1 MNDKRT
7 LLITV
12 LSALLVV
19 LWNWVDPA
27 LAVVTG
33 ILSFGTLGM
42 VSFRSKPQ
50 WIKAVWTWFKDAALD
65 QSGLWSL

>member
-7 LLITV
+7 LLITL

-19 LWNWVDPA
+19 LWIWVDPA

-42 VSFRSKPQ
+42 VSLRSKPQ
-50 WIKAVWTWFKDAALD
+50 WIKAVWTRFKDAALD
-65 QSGLWSL
+65 KSGPWSF

>member
-7 LLITV
+7 LLITL

-19 LWNWVDPA
+19 LWIWVDPA

-42 VSFRSKPQ
+42 VSLRSKPQ
-50 WIKAVWTWFKDAALD
+50 WIKAVWIWFKDAALD
-65 QSGLWSL
+65 KSGPWSF

>member
-7 LLITV
+7 LLITL

-19 LWNWVDPA
+19 LWIWVDAA

-42 VSFRSKPQ
+42 VSLRPKPQ
-50 WIKAVWTWFKDAALD
+50 WIKAVRTWFKDAALD
-65 QSGLWSL
+65 NSGPWSF

>member
-7 LLITV
+7 LLITL

-19 LWNWVDPA
+19 LWIWVDAA

-42 VSFRSKPQ
+42 VSLRSKPQ

-65 QSGLWSL
+65 KSGPSSF

>member
-42 VSFRSKPQ
+42 VSLRSKPQ

-65 QSGLWSL
+65 KNGPWSF